1 MRIVNATR
9 LSLNIPFYSNRVIRA
24 MHRAG
29 THGER
34 IYVYRVETDNGF
46 VGYGDHTGVHNVSEL
61 IGKNP
66 FTVMNDDSIGYGPQM
81 AVLDAA
87 GKAAGVPVHALLG
100 SRVRSRCPVSWWAI
114 DMPPRDWAAEARE
127 SVRRGYTCFKIK
139 ARPWRDIFAQIEA
152 VGKAVP
158 ADYKLDVDFNGYLLT
173 SPKAEVALREL
184 DKHPNVGMYETPFHL
199 NRDLIGARILREKIS
214 KPVIEHFEEQL
225 LHAHACDGFVVD
237 GCASQLRHINALTAG
252 FDKPYWLQLVGSGI
266 TTAYATHL
274 GSILSHAQ
282 LPYITCHEL
291 WEHDLLK
298 KRLKVEN
305 GYIEVP
311 DKPGLGIEVDE
322 KAIDKYT
329 VDPDEPTPK
338 TRYLQRK
345 RLLRINWPGLGKK
358 KRVWE
363 FTNEAAYRKEFYAGN
378 IPGFERGVSLEIVE
392 DDGSSSFKKQHQRI
406 AAKGM

>member
-1 MRIVNATR
+1 
-9 LSLNIPFYSNRVIRA
+9 
-24 MHRAG
+24 
-29 THGER
+29 
-34 IYVYRVETDNGF
+34 
-46 VGYGDHTGVHNVSEL
+46 
-61 IGKNP
+61 
-66 FTVMNDDSIGYGPQM
+66 
-81 AVLDAA
+81 
-87 GKAAGVPVHALLG
+87 
-100 SRVRSRCPVSWWAI
+100 
-114 DMPPRDWAAEARE
+114 MPPRDWAAEARE

-266 TTAYATHL
+266 TTAYAAHL